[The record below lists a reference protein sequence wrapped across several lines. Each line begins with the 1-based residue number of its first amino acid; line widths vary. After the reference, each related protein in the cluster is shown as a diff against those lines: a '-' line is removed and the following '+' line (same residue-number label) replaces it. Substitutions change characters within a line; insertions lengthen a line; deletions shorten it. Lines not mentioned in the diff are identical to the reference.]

1 VALTQAQRLQVRFYL
16 GWSDRYFQSDTRLE
30 WSMDNIDARPD
41 TEAKV
46 IALIAKAVAKEAQIE
61 AATSRLKALKVG
73 TIDLPGEREI
83 MVLRDLGRQ
92 VSNQMAS
99 ILGVGCKND
108 IWSGTLPDDFDGWEH
123 HGSDNSVRQG

>member
-1 VALTQAQRLQVRFYL
+1 MALTQAQRLQVRFYL

-41 TEAKV
+41 TEALV
-46 IALIAKAVAKEAQIE
+46 VALLADAVDFDAKKK

-73 TIDLPGEREI
+73 SIDLPGEREI
-83 MVLRDLGRQ
+83 MMLRDMGRE
-92 VSNQMAS
+92 VSGRIAS
-99 ILGVGCKND
+99 ILGVGCKHD
-108 IWSGTLPDDFDGWEH
+108 VWSGVLPDDFDGWEH